1 MPENLDLD
9 LDLSEFDDPSAP
21 SDELAGFDELLAKIA
36 REGKKKKASHTALF
50 DAPPPPPPAPK
61 WKPVARTLRIL
72 RQTCSC
78 GCEHTFQQGVFLEE
92 VAPNRPG
99 NARRFTSLASHC
111 LTDEIFA
118 LPQRIEM
125 SYETVDYCHLC
136 FSFEDV
142 VRRMGPKQP
151 SPQLS
156 LSFH

>member
-1 MPENLDLD
+1 MTEDLN
-9 LDLSEFDDPSAP
+9 LDLSEFDDL
-21 SDELAGFDELLAKIA
+21 SDELEGFDELLAKVT
-36 REGKKKKASHTALF
+36 REGKGKKTKRTLNIGAL
-50 DAPPPPPPAPK
+50 PPPPPAPK

-78 GCEHTFQQGVFLEE
+78 GCEHTYQQGVYLEE
-92 VAPNRPG
+92 LATNCPG
-99 NARRFTSLASHC
+99 DARRFTSLANHC

-118 LPQRIEM
+118 LPQRIEV